1 MTPEI
6 RSSYSMH
13 LLPRWFVRSPYLWA
27 IVGLAVVVAFA
38 WVGRENYQPVL
49 PGSVAP
55 DFLVVDMAGDEVALS
70 DYLGDKVLLV
80 NLWATWCGPCVVEMP
95 SMQRLY
101 EALDG
106 EDFEILAISVDAPF
120 GQRDIG
126 GRAGGNLAEFTTSLG
141 LTFPIL
147 HNPSGNIQRIYQTT
161 GVPESFLIGK
171 DGIIHKKVAGETTWD
186 APENEEL
193 IRRLLSAD

>member
-70 DYLGDKVLLV
+70 DYLGGKVLLV
-80 NLWATWCGPCVVEMP
+80 NVWATWCGPCVVEMP

-106 EDFEILAISVDAPF
+106 EDFEILAISVDALF

-126 GRAGGNLAEFTTSLG
+126 GRAGGNLADFTTSLG

-147 HNPSGNIQRIYQTT
+147 HNPSGNIQSIYQTT

-171 DGIIHKKVAGETTWD
+171 DGIIYKKVAGETTWD